1 MHAPLVTV
9 EGMARSGGE
18 ATIPKGKRTPVER
31 FFYSFAVGCLGA
43 AALMSLFVVW
53 AGQQS
58 YGVSLPLTS
67 VLPLTFGLLGA
78 LAAFVAFTTWRRTPG
93 AVHLTDSGITVDYPL
108 RDKRLPWSEVMK
120 PVFVGWGVV
129 NFYPNS
135 TNPDK
140 VVGGSLSVTYSQ
152 ARAILAD
159 PRCPPV
165 KFTEAQKRDLDS
177 TEQEGQWFP
186 LRLSRP

>member
-1 MHAPLVTV
+1 MV
-9 EGMARSGGE
+9 RSDE
-18 ATIPKGKRTPVER
+18 A
-31 FFYSFAVGCLGA
+31 CLR
-43 AALMSLFVVW
+43 
-53 AGQQS
+53 
-58 YGVSLPLTS
+58 GV
-67 VLPLTFGLLGA
+67 
-78 LAAFVAFTTWRRTPG
+78 
-93 AVHLTDSGITVDYPL
+93 
-108 RDKRLPWSEVMK
+108 
-120 PVFVGWGVV
+120 GVV